1 MATELECPVDFIT
14 VNENKVRL
22 TALSVFILALVYLIV
37 PNWIIPAFLTVDFFL
52 RGFNFGKYSLLHF
65 ISDKAI
71 KLFGIKAKPIDQ
83 APKRFAAKIGFFFSI
98 AILAAHVVNYTT
110 AALVLAGVLTV
121 FAFLESFLGFC
132 AGCYV
137 YTFYSRLLGSFRKE
151 VSNAA

>member
-22 TALSVFILALVYLIV
+22 TALNVFILAVVYIVV
-37 PNWIIPAFLTVDFFL
+37 PNWIIPAFLTIDFFL
-52 RGFNFGKYSLLHF
+52 RGFNFGKYSLLHLL
-65 ISDKAI
+65 SDKEV

-98 AILAAHVVNYTT
+98 AILAATVFSFTT
-110 AALVLAGVLTV
+110 TGIALAIVLTL

-137 YTFYSRLLGSFRKE
+137 YTFYIKLFS
-151 VSNAA
+151 SNKKQVAN